1 MENQRIRISKS
12 MLKSGMIQLLKEKP
26 LSQITVYELCK
37 VSQINRT
44 TFYKYYGSPE
54 ELLNEIEADFLK
66 QLDDEIKP
74 VRTQAETFS
83 QNNRQQ
89 DHLPAQN
96 SSEKSETSANSLLP
110 VLHHLYEQRELFCLL
125 VRTLPM
131 QDFASHMFSIPS
143 IRAIFQNMTEESSY
157 SETEE
162 KYIRQFIFQGTFAIL
177 YDWLD
182 SENPEPAERIT
193 EILETLKEKL
203 L

>member
-1 MENQRIRISKS
+1 MENQRIRISKT
-12 MLKSGMIQLLKEKP
+12 MLKSGMTQLLKEKS

-54 ELLNEIEADFLK
+54 ELLNEIETDFLT
-66 QLDDEIKP
+66 QLDDEIQP
-74 VRTQAETFS
+74 VRTQAETPS
-83 QNNRQQ
+83 QKGHQQ
-89 DHLPAQN
+89 GNLSLQN
-96 SSEKSETSANSLLP
+96 PHAADETDANSLLP

-125 VRTLPM
+125 VRSLPA
-131 QDFASHMFSIPS
+131 QEFASHLFSIPS

-162 KYIRQFIFQGTFAIL
+162 KYIRQFIFQGTFAML

-193 EILETLKEKL
+193 EILERLKEKL

>member
-1 MENQRIRISKS
+1 MENQRIRISKT
-12 MLKSGMIQLLKEKP
+12 MLKSGMITLLKEKT

-54 ELLNEIEADFLK
+54 ELLNEIETDFLK
-66 QLDDEIKP
+66 QLDNEIRP
-74 VRTQAETFS
+74 VRTQAETLS
-83 QNNRQQ
+83 QKNRQQ
-89 DHLPAQN
+89 GNSTTQN
-96 SSEKSETSANSLLP
+96 RSAEDEANESSLLP
-110 VLHHLYEQRELFCLL
+110 VLHYLYEQRELFCLL

-131 QDFASHMFSIPS
+131 QDFASHLFSIPS
-143 IRAIFQNMTEESSY
+143 IRDIFQGMTEESSY

-182 SENPEPAERIT
+182 NENPEPAAKIA
-193 EILETLKEKL
+193 EILEKLKEKL